1 MLEALPGSPPDR
13 DEAALRRAALRQD
26 TLTKPR
32 GSLGALERVALQLAG
47 LQGRELP
54 AARPAAVLIFAADH
68 PVVRHGV
75 SAYPAAVTGAML
87 ANFAAGGAA
96 ASVLARLHRLPLRV
110 IDVGV
115 DAATEDDDVGAVAE
129 LRDGVD
135 ATATELRDG
144 AGAAARVRRRGDLDL
159 RDGAGDLL
167 HGDAMT
173 PAMHGAALRAGA
185 DEVDA
190 LGPGLRVLVLGEMGI
205 GNTTAAAAVY
215 AGLLGGDPAQYVGP
229 GTGVHG
235 DALAR
240 KQDVVRGAVARA
252 RREHADF
259 DDPRRVLQA
268 LGGREISAIVGA
280 MARAISGRCAVLVDG
295 FIVGAAALALCRI
308 DPRWRDGMIFA
319 HRSAEPAHLRAL
331 QALDAAPLLD
341 LDLRLGEASGALT
354 AFPIVEAACVLHA
367 EMATFAAAGVPG
379 REDMPA

>member
-1 MLEALPGSPPDR
+1 MFEALPGCPPDR
-13 DEAALRRAALRQD
+13 DEVALRRAAARQD

-54 AARPAAVLIFAADH
+54 AARPAAALIFAADH

-75 SAYPAAVTGAML
+75 SAYPAAVTAAML
-87 ANFAAGGAA
+87 SNFAGGGAA

-115 DAATEDDDVGAVAE
+115 DAAPGEPRDDAGAAP
-129 LRDGVD
+129 
-135 ATATELRDG
+135 G
-144 AGAAARVRRRGDLDL
+144 AGATEVARVRRRGDVDL

-167 HGDAMT
+167 HRDAMT
-173 PAMHGAALRAGA
+173 PAMHAAAQRAGA

-252 RREHADF
+252 RREHADL

-268 LGGREISAIVGA
+268 LGGREISAIFGA
-280 MARAISGRCAVLVDG
+280 MVRAISGRCAVLVDG

-308 DPRWRDGMIFA
+308 DPRWREGMIFA

-354 AFPIVEAACVLHA
+354 AFPILEAACVLHA

-379 REDMPA
+379 REDMPV